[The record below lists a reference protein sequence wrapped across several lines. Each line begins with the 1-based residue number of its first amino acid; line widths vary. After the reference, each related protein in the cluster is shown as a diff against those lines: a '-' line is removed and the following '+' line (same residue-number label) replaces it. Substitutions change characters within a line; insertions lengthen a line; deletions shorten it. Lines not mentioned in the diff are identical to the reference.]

1 MELNGVA
8 RLLNLPGPVL
18 ITGHTGFK
26 GSWLTLLLQRL
37 GVEVCGISLPPQENS
52 LYLKLASGLS
62 IENHFIDIR
71 NSILINQTFQRLQPS
86 AVIHLAA
93 QPLVLESYKSPRE
106 TFEVNALG
114 TTNILDASFS
124 YPSVEAVIVVTT
136 DKVYRN
142 NENGKAFHEDDPLEG
157 KDPYSSSK
165 VAAEAAVRAW
175 QNISKVSSGPKV
187 VSVRAGNVIGGGD
200 WATGRLLPDL
210 IRGFEANSPVDIR
223 NSKSTRPWQ
232 HVLDP
237 LTGYLLALEHLLSGA
252 NFDAL
257 NFGPISKS
265 IPVGEVVTIAT
276 NAWPSQV
283 KINFQESLEKNAL
296 EATKLELD
304 STKARQ
310 LLNWTPKWSQHESIT
325 ATIKWWDRVLNK
337 KMTALESCN
346 LDLDFLLNNYNDI
359 K

>member
-1 MELNGVA
+1 MELKGVA
-8 RLLNLPGPVL
+8 RLINLPGPVL
-18 ITGHTGFK
+18 VTGHTGFK

-37 GVEVCGISLPPQENS
+37 GVQVCGISLPPQKNS

-62 IENHFIDIR
+62 IEDHFIDIR
-71 NSILINQTFQRLQPS
+71 NSALISQSFQSLQPS

-93 QPLVLESYKSPRE
+93 QSLVLESYKSPKE

-124 YPSVEAVIVVTT
+124 CPSVEAVIVVTT

-142 NENGKAFHEDDPLEG
+142 NESGKAFHEDDPLEG

-200 WATGRLLPDL
+200 LATGRLLPDL
-210 IRGFEANSPVDIR
+210 IRGFETKSPVEIR
-223 NSKSTRPWQ
+223 NSNSTRPWQ

-237 LTGYLLALEHLLSGA
+237 LTGYLLALEHSLNGA
-252 NFDAL
+252 NIDAL
-257 NFGPISKS
+257 NFGPTSKS
-265 IPVGEVVTIAT
+265 ITVEEVVTIAT

-283 KINFQESLEKNAL
+283 KINFQKSLKKNEL
-296 EATKLELD
+296 EATHLELD

-310 LLNWTPKWSQHESIT
+310 LLNWTPKWSQYESIA
-325 ATIKWWDRVLNK
+325 ATVSWWDRVLNK
-337 KMTALESCN
+337 KMTALESCR
-346 LDLDFLLNNYNDI
+346 LDLDFLLNDYYGID
-359 K
+359 

>member
-1 MELNGVA
+1 MA

-62 IENHFIDIR
+62 IENYFIDIR
-71 NSILINQTFQRLQPS
+71 NSTLINQTFQRLQPS

-93 QPLVLESYKSPRE
+93 QPLVLESYKSPKE

-114 TTNILDASFS
+114 TTNVLDASFS
-124 YPSVEAVIVVTT
+124 CPSVEAVIVVTT

-142 NENGKAFHEDDPLEG
+142 NESGKAFHEDDPLEG

-210 IRGFEANSPVDIR
+210 IRGFEANSPIEIR
-223 NSKSTRPWQ
+223 NCKSTRPWQ

-237 LTGYLLALEHLLSGA
+237 LTGYLLALEQLLNG
-252 NFDAL
+252 NDLDAL
-257 NFGPISKS
+257 NFGPNSKS
-265 IPVGEVVTIAT
+265 ISVEEVVTIAT
-276 NAWPSQV
+276 NAWPSSVQ
-283 KINFQESLEKNAL
+283 INFKENSENSAL
-296 EATKLELD
+296 EASKLELD

-310 LLNWTPKWSQHESIT
+310 LLDWTPKWSQHESIS
-325 ATIKWWDRVLNK
+325 ATVNWWDRVLNN
-337 KMTALESCN
+337 KMSAMESCN
-346 LDLDFLLNNYNDI
+346 LDLNFLLNNDNKI
-359 K
+359 N

>member
-18 ITGHTGFK
+18 VTGHTGFK

-37 GVEVCGISLPPQENS
+37 GVEVCGISLPPQVNS

-71 NSILINQTFQRLQPS
+71 NSALINQSFQILQPS

-93 QPLVLESYKSPRE
+93 QSLVLESYKSPKE

-124 YPSVEAVIVVTT
+124 CPSVEAVIVVTT

-142 NENGKAFHEDDPLEG
+142 NESGKAFHEDDSLEG

-200 WATGRLLPDL
+200 LATGRLLPDL
-210 IRGFEANSPVDIR
+210 IRGFETESPVEIR
-223 NSKSTRPWQ
+223 NSNSTRPWQ

-237 LTGYLLALEHLLSGA
+237 LTGYLLALEHSLNGA
-252 NFDAL
+252 NIGSL

-265 IPVGEVVTIAT
+265 ITVEEVVAIAT

-283 KINFQESLEKNAL
+283 KINFQGSLGKNEL
-296 EATKLELD
+296 EATHLELD

-310 LLNWTPKWSQHESIT
+310 LLNWTPKWSQHESIA
-325 ATIKWWDRVLNK
+325 ATVSWWDRVLNK
-337 KMTALESCN
+337 KMTALESCR
-346 LDLDFLLNNYNDI
+346 LDLDFLLNDYNRI
-359 K
+359 N